1 MNLEQLN
8 KIMTTSM
15 NSYTPEQ
22 IVINL
27 LVTFVLSLL
36 IFWTYKHTYT
46 GVLYTRSFNITIMLI
61 TLVTSMVIMII
72 SGNLVLSLGMVG
84 ALSIIRFRSAIKDP
98 KDIGFLFWG
107 IGVGL
112 ATGTGAYL
120 IAVLSS
126 IVIAIIMV
134 VVHIKKFDDSA
145 YLLIVRGSDMD
156 YQDIDRTVADNTKRY
171 RLRMRNTLA
180 TEQEII
186 YEIKVKKDTSTLIS
200 LLEKMDTTDTVH
212 LVTYNGEVNN

>member
-1 MNLEQLN
+1 MNLEQLT
-8 KIMTTSM
+8 KMMTSTM
-15 NSYTPEQ
+15 NTYTPEQ
-22 IVINL
+22 ILINL
-27 LVTFVLSLL
+27 LVTLVLSLL
-36 IFWTYKHTYT
+36 IFWTYKQTYT

-120 IAVLSS
+120 IAVISS
-126 IVIAIIMV
+126 ITIALIMVIA
-134 VVHIKKFDDSA
+134 HIKRFDDSA
-145 YLLIVRGSDMD
+145 YLLIIKGSTMNYDEIKTTI
-156 YQDIDRTVADNTKRY
+156 QNNVKKY
-171 RLRMRNTLA
+171 RLRMRNTLGG
-180 TEQEII
+180 EQEII
-186 YEIKVKKDTSTLIS
+186 YEIKVKKDSAPLVTALES
-200 LLEKMDTTDTVH
+200 LSYTDTVH